1 MRISKQEIYN
11 TCLERQEELV
21 SNFRSKVNDLNQDL
35 FARDTI
41 PSQEDHTPAEH
52 IDILETMD
60 QELRFLHT
68 ELNLLKSIDI
78 ESNRS
83 MVEPGAVVVTDRR
96 VFFISV
102 SIEEI
107 EVNGNK
113 VFGISTHAPLYEKM
127 HHLKKGESFEFNGTR
142 YNIEDLY

>member
-21 SNFRSKVNDLNQDL
+21 TNFRTKVNDMNQDL
-35 FARDTI
+35 FSRDTI
-41 PSQEDHTPAEH
+41 PSQEDHSPAEH
-52 IDILETMD
+52 IEILETMD
-60 QELRFLHT
+60 QELRFLHA
-68 ELNLLKSIDI
+68 ELNLLKSLDI
-78 ESNRS
+78 ESVRTI
-83 MVEPGAVVVTDRR
+83 VEPGAVVVTDRR

-107 EVNGNK
+107 EVNGKK

-127 HHLKKGESFEFNGTR
+127 HHLGKGESFEFNGTK
-142 YNIEDLY
+142 YEIEDIY